1 MLKIWKILRE
11 EGASSKAICTHIICI
26 LIIIV
31 YNLPNELHAGGS
43 LGHEPGAPK

>member
-1 MLKIWKILRE
+1 MKIFWE
-11 EGASSKAICTHIICI
+11 EGTSTKAICTHIIYI